1 MKEDKIKILSTY
13 IKSGISPILMEDV
26 STKIF
31 DDAII
36 IDSNC
41 DRAQLNGHYEG
52 TNYVAPEWYNELVK
66 KSKEPYS
73 ILVISQIN
81 KIPTNDQIKFGEIL
95 KYKKVSTFQL
105 PKNCIIIVTVSNLNN
120 NPINESVYSLLAHV

>member
-1 MKEDKIKILSTY
+1 MKEDKLKILSTY

-41 DRAQLNGHYEG
+41 DRELLNGHYES
-52 TNYVAPEWYNELVK
+52 TNFVAPDWYNELVK

-73 ILVISQIN
+73 ILVISKIN

-95 KYKKVSTFQL
+95 KYKKVSTFEL
-105 PKNCIIIVTVSNLNN
+105 PKNCIIIVTASDLKN
-120 NPINESVYSLLAHV
+120 NPINENIYSLLAYI